1 MAEESN
7 EEAAAVPE
15 VVQTARE
22 PPAGALLPSR
32 SGVLPALPDDIP
44 DADVPALLEDIERRV
59 EALPG
64 AFDAALARKQVVA
77 GNAMAVAM
85 QARNLRRVTD
95 RALALIEARLA
106 ALMPANPPG
115 RPPRSRPGNL
125 TVNRQVP
132 MPENLTACRRRRRCP
147 PTRPTIPHSR
157 WERRAGR
164 PLHVPPAT
172 RSKNHDAKSNR
183 HRSRRAARPR
193 HTPPAARR
201 QDDDASPNSKTART
215 IARVEQHDLC
225 ASSSTPRERLAPT
238 RIEHRHRPRRAARPR
253 HTPPTV
259 RRKNDDASPNSNIV
273 TAGVEQHDLCASS
286 STPQRTTIPHR
297 PNSNIV
303 TAGVEQDDL
312 YMYLQQHAAR
322 TTTPS
327 RTVTARVEQHDLD
340 TRLQQH
346 AVRTTTPART
356 RRPPAPPPASSS
368 TTPLHALPAA
378 RRKND
383 DASSNSESRSSRSPT
398 LCRNGSSSAPARRAA
413 QMAPANA
420 AAGRTSRALKKELP
434 NGFVHEVVNV
444 VERHAGQLRMRGLI
458 HPRRASRRIQQK
470 RLPRRTA
477 ERAAQT
483 RVQRPHP
490 ACWGSATTTCSTP
503 TTFEKPG
510 SWTSIQPHCARRILR
525 SP

>member
-1 MAEESN
+1 MTS
-7 EEAAAVPE
+7 
-15 VVQTARE
+15 AR
-22 PPAGALLPSR
+22 
-32 SGVLPALPDDIP
+32 
-44 DADVPALLEDIERRV
+44 
-59 EALPG
+59 
-64 AFDAALARKQVVA
+64 
-77 GNAMAVAM
+77 
-85 QARNLRRVTD
+85 
-95 RALALIEARLA
+95 
-106 ALMPANPPG
+106 
-115 RPPRSRPGNL
+115 
-125 TVNRQVP
+125 
-132 MPENLTACRRRRRCP
+132 
-147 PTRPTIPHSR
+147 
-157 WERRAGR
+157 
-164 PLHVPPAT
+164 
-172 RSKNHDAKSNR
+172 
-183 HRSRRAARPR
+183 
-193 HTPPAARR
+193 PAARR
-201 QDDDASPNSKTART
+201 ENDLRQPESNTGT
-215 IARVEQHDLC
+215 ARVEQHDLD
-225 ASSSTPRERLAPT
+225 TRLQQY
-238 RIEHRHRPRRAARPR
+238 AARTT
-253 HTPPTV
+253 TPART
-259 RRKNDDASPNSNIV
+259 RTASP
-273 TAGVEQHDLCASS
+273 ARVEQHDLCASS

-356 RRPPAPPPASSS
+356 RRPPAPPPASSR

-420 AAGRTSRALKKELP
+420 AAGRTSRSLKKELP

-490 ACWGSATTTCSTP
+490 RAVQQVEGVP
-503 TTFEKPG
+503 P
-510 SWTSIQPHCARRILR
+510 R
-525 SP
+525 